1 MHFHE
6 LVNKNMNEKDHKILS
21 ISISVFREVYKKYYK
36 KIWIIVVAFCIA
48 TFIFGLI
55 MPHTYKTYTTIMSP
69 KQSESSG
76 IASILQNFS
85 GAIPS
90 ALSLSGGGNNQSLI
104 LADILRSRALAEY
117 LIDSLKLSDY
127 QYYKNYTRNEL
138 IELLQEDFK
147 IEVEKTGLI
156 KLQTTA
162 RTSFFP
168 SSIAKKE
175 TKILAKRLAETA
187 VNGLDEI
194 VRLRNTSTAK
204 KSRQYIERELNNYRK
219 KSDSIDNKLEIFQ
232 RSNRVLKIDDQTQ
245 ALVQQAIEVGLQ
257 LAKAE
262 MELNIAKNEYRSDN
276 PYLIQLQNIVNQL
289 RKQYEAV
296 QKGGLTG
303 TDGFSIPFEKIPA
316 LAREYANLYRDK
328 KIIEQVI
335 LYLETQRHQEAIQ
348 ENRDVPTV
356 EVLDRAFI
364 PDRQSAP
371 NKKLMV
377 ILAFVLSFTFTIL
390 YFLMK
395 ELKNYSTKSNHV
407 LNNEFSK

>member
-1 MHFHE
+1 LHF
-6 LVNKNMNEKDHKILS
+6 LVLVSEMNEKENKALS
-21 ISISVFREVYKKYYK
+21 ISIFVFIDVYKKYYK
-36 KIWIIVVAFCIA
+36 KIWVIVAIFCVL

-55 MPHTYKTYTTIMSP
+55 MPHTYKTYTTIMPP

-76 IASILQNFS
+76 LTSILQSFS

-90 ALSLSGGGNNQSLI
+90 ALSFTGSNNNQSYI
-104 LADILRSRALAEY
+104 LADILRSRTLAEY
-117 LIDSLKLSDY
+117 LIDSLKLSNY
-127 QYYKNYTRNEL
+127 PYYKNYTRNEL
-138 IELLQEDFK
+138 IELLQEDLK
-147 IEVEKTGLI
+147 VEIEKTGLI
-156 KLQTTA
+156 KLLTTA
-162 RTSFFP
+162 RTFFFP
-168 SSIAKKE
+168 SSDTKQE
-175 TKILAKRLAETA
+175 TKVLAKSLGEKA
-187 VNGLDEI
+187 VCGLDEI
-194 VRLRNTSTAK
+194 VRQRNTSAAK
-204 KSRQYIERELNNYRK
+204 KSRQYIERELANYRM
-219 KSDSIDNKLEIFQ
+219 KSDSIDNELEIFQ

-262 MELNIAKNEYRSDN
+262 MELNIAKNEYRKDN
-276 PYLIQLQNIVNQL
+276 PYLMQLQNIVNQL

-303 TDGFSIPFEKIPA
+303 TDGFSIPFEKIPS
-316 LAREYANLYRDK
+316 LARKYANLYRDK

-377 ILAFVLSFTFTIL
+377 ILAFVLSFIFSTL
-390 YFLMK
+390 YFLIK
-395 ELKNYSTKSNHV
+395 DFKNYSNQ
-407 LNNEFSK
+407 LNNATNDEPDK